1 MFNIDHIH
9 PMTVHFPIALLIIG
23 FIAEFIYLFVK
34 KEKLFS
40 EAAFWLLAIGTVTA
54 VASYVS
60 GAFLTGDLRGAAG
73 VQQNTHE
80 FYAEITVISSLIC
93 TVFKIY
99 LKAEKKEDSPLKWI
113 AFILYAIVVFA
124 VSITGYHGGVLVHD
138 ILLGA
143 A

>member
-9 PMTVHFPIALLIIG
+9 PMTVHFPIALLIVG
-23 FIAEFIYLFVK
+23 FIAELLFLFVK

-40 EAAFWLLAIGTVTA
+40 EAAFWLLVIGTLSA
-54 VASYVS
+54 VAAYIS

-80 FYAEITVISSLIC
+80 FYAEITVVAALIC

-99 LKAEKKEDSPLKWI
+99 LKAEKKENSALKWI
-113 AFILYAIVVFA
+113 AFILYAVVVFA

-138 ILLGA
+138 ILLKS
-143 A
+143 